1 MFNVQFPEFSTSDE
15 EDEDHLLDQV
25 LTLPKTIPTV
35 GVNQVTAS
43 DFML

>member
-1 MFNVQFPEFSTSDE
+1 MFAIHLPELNTSDE

-35 GVNQVTAS
+35 GVNQVIVS
-43 DFML
+43 DVM